1 MRYVALLSVGL
12 LTFVPHG
19 AGVAQQPRIP
29 IHRGQLVRLTA
40 PDLGF
45 NRQTA
50 VFRML
55 RNDTLVVAVRDSAVH
70 CPVASVTGLD
80 VSRGQRSWAGVGALF
95 GAVGGAGLGVVLG
108 VGVLAPLC
116 EEDRGTCTGATV
128 GGGSAR
134 ASPHDSGTPPRR
146 SGSRPLCEIL
156 NAAPARDI
164 PTRCPSITGAPK
176 SRH

>member
-128 GGGSAR
+128 GGGALLGAFLGGLAAQGVKSERWEEVPLERLRMTVAR
-134 ASPHDSGTPPRR
+134 HLDGLALGLSVRF
-146 SGSRPLCEIL
+146 
-156 NAAPARDI
+156 
-164 PTRCPSITGAPK
+164 
-176 SRH
+176 